1 MRSPSPQRISRRTAA
16 FRRRALEPAGCATYS
31 AVKPPLRVAFDER
44 RTVTLI
50 LLLALRSAWRN
61 ARAPLLAAFMTLLA
75 WATPASAQYAGLRTL
90 VVPGAEPVT
99 VALFYPTP
107 AVARTQP
114 MGPWRPVVTPGAP
127 VAAVPL
133 KGLILISHGTGG
145 HELGHHNL
153 ATRLAADGY
162 LVAALRHPGD
172 NWEDRS
178 MITSGRYFSERPRQ
192 VSRVLDAL
200 LASPDWGP
208 RIPAGRIGAVGHSAG
223 GYTVLALAGAQAEPA
238 RAAQHCRS
246 VSDDPGFCSLGK
258 LPSRSQSG
266 QATPAAAV
274 AAAPTQGP
282 AAAQD
287 GPLVSVA
294 DPRIRAVVAM
304 APMAVVFTQGSLKAI
319 SVPVRLMVA
328 ERDAVLASKYHG
340 AYVAANLPAA
350 QASTVPGAGHFAFM
364 AQSVWPL
371 ASEAGDAAA
380 NPEGFDRVA
389 YHATLENEVAEFLDR
404 QLR

>member
-1 MRSPSPQRISRRTAA
+1 MLSPWA
-16 FRRRALEPAGCATYS
+16 
-31 AVKPPLRVAFDER
+31 AFDER
-44 RTVTLI
+44 RTVISTFFP
-50 LLLALRSAWRN
+50 ALDSTRRQ
-61 ARAPLLAAFMTLLA
+61 ARAQLLAAGMALLT
-75 WATPASAQYAGLRTL
+75 WATPASAQHAGLRTL
-90 VVPGAEPVT
+90 VVPGVQPIT

-107 AVARTQP
+107 AVGRTLP

-127 VAAVPL
+127 VAAAPL
-133 KGLILISHGTGG
+133 KGLVLISHGTGG

-200 LASPDWGP
+200 LAQAEWGP

-258 LPSRSQSG
+258 IPSRSPSG
-266 QATPAAAV
+266 QAGPAAAV
-274 AAAPTQGP
+274 AAAPMQGS
-282 AAAQD
+282 AAGQD
-287 GPLVSVA
+287 GALVSVA

-328 ERDAVLASKYHG
+328 ERDAVLTGKYHG
-340 AYVAANLPAA
+340 GYVGANLPSA

-371 ASEAGDAAA
+371 PSDAGDAAA

-389 YHATLENEVAEFLDR
+389 YHAGLENEVADFFVQQWR
-404 QLR
+404 

>member
-1 MRSPSPQRISRRTAA
+1 M
-16 FRRRALEPAGCATYS
+16 
-31 AVKPPLRVAFDER
+31 
-44 RTVTLI
+44 
-50 LLLALRSAWRN
+50 
-61 ARAPLLAAFMTLLA
+61 
-75 WATPASAQYAGLRTL
+75 
-90 VVPGAEPVT
+90 
-99 VALFYPTP
+99 
-107 AVARTQP
+107 
-114 MGPWRPVVTPGAP
+114 
-127 VAAVPL
+127 
-133 KGLILISHGTGG
+133 
-145 HELGHHNL
+145 
-153 ATRLAADGY
+153 
-162 LVAALRHPGD
+162 
-172 NWEDRS
+172 
-178 MITSGRYFSERPRQ
+178 
-192 VSRVLDAL
+192 
-200 LASPDWGP
+200 
-208 RIPAGRIGAVGHSAG
+208 
-223 GYTVLALAGAQAEPA
+223 
-238 RAAQHCRS
+238 
-246 VSDDPGFCSLGK
+246 SDDPGFCSLGK

-266 QATPAAAV
+266 QAAPAAAASAQV
-274 AAAPTQGP
+274 P

-328 ERDAVLASKYHG
+328 ERDAVLTGKYHG
-340 AYVAANLPAA
+340 GYVAANLHAA

>member
-1 MRSPSPQRISRRTAA
+1 MI
-16 FRRRALEPAGCATYS
+16 
-31 AVKPPLRVAFDER
+31 
-44 RTVTLI
+44 LI
-50 LLLALRSAWRN
+50 LLLALRTTWRL
-61 ARAPLLAAFMTLLA
+61 ARAPLLAALVALLA
-75 WATPASAQYAGLRTL
+75 WAAPASAQYAGLRTL

-99 VALFYPTP
+99 VALYYPTP

-127 VAAVPL
+127 VAAAPL
-133 KGLILISHGTGG
+133 KGLVLISHGTGG

-162 LVAALRHPGD
+162 LVAAPRHPGD

-200 LASPDWGP
+200 LAHPDWGP

-238 RAAQHCRS
+238 RAVQHCRS

-258 LPSRSQSG
+258 LTSAQGASRPV
-266 QATPAAAV
+266 APAASA
-274 AAAPTQGP
+274 GG
-282 AAAQD
+282 AQD

-294 DPRIRAVVAM
+294 DPRIRAVVAL
-304 APMAVVFTQGSLKAI
+304 APMAVVFTPQSLAAI
-319 SVPVRLMVA
+319 SVPVKVVMA
-328 ERDAVLASKYHG
+328 ERDVVLQGRYHG
-340 AYVAANLPAA
+340 QHVAAHLPGVD
-350 QASTVPGAGHFAFM
+350 ASTVPGAGHFAFM
-364 AQSVWPL
+364 AQAAWPL
-371 ASEAGDAAA
+371 PSDAGDAAA

-389 YHATLENEVAEFLDR
+389 YHATLENQVAEFLGR
-404 QLR
+404 QWR

>member
-1 MRSPSPQRISRRTAA
+1 MRSPPPQRISRRTAA

-90 VVPGAEPVT
+90 VVPGVEPVT

-107 AVARTQP
+107 AVARIQP

-127 VAAVPL
+127 VAAAPL

-200 LASPDWGP
+200 LASPEWGP

-258 LPSRSQSG
+258 LPSRPQSG
-266 QATPAAAV
+266 QAAPAAAASAQV
-274 AAAPTQGP
+274 P

-304 APMAVVFTQGSLKAI
+304 APMSVVFTPDSLKVI
-319 SVPVRLMVA
+319 SVPVRVMVA
-328 ERDAVLASKYHG
+328 ERDAVLTGKYHG
-340 AYVAANLPAA
+340 GYVAANLLAA
-350 QASTVPGAGHFAFM
+350 QAGTVPGAGHFAFM

-380 NPEGFDRVA
+380 NPEGFDRLA

>member
-1 MRSPSPQRISRRTAA
+1 MRSPPPQRISRRTAA

-31 AVKPPLRVAFDER
+31 AVKPPRWVAFDER

-61 ARAPLLAAFMTLLA
+61 ARAPLLAAFVALLA

-127 VAAVPL
+127 VATAPL

-266 QATPAAAV
+266 QAAPAAAAQV
-274 AAAPTQGP
+274 P
-282 AAAQD
+282 AASQD

-328 ERDAVLASKYHG
+328 ERDAVLAGKYHG

-350 QASTVPGAGHFAFM
+350 QANTVPGAGHFAFM

>member
-1 MRSPSPQRISRRTAA
+1 M
-16 FRRRALEPAGCATYS
+16 
-31 AVKPPLRVAFDER
+31 
-44 RTVTLI
+44 TLI
-50 LLLALRSAWRN
+50 LFLALRSAWRT
-61 ARAPLLAAFMTLLA
+61 ARAPLLAAFVALLA

-107 AVARTQP
+107 VVARTQP

-127 VAAVPL
+127 VATAPL

-200 LASPDWGP
+200 LASPEWGP
-208 RIPAGRIGAVGHSAG
+208 RIPGGRIGAVGHSAG

-328 ERDAVLASKYHG
+328 ERDAVLTGKYHG
-340 AYVAANLPAA
+340 GYVAANLLAA

>member
-1 MRSPSPQRISRRTAA
+1 M
-16 FRRRALEPAGCATYS
+16 
-31 AVKPPLRVAFDER
+31 
-44 RTVTLI
+44 TLI
-50 LLLALRSAWRN
+50 LFLALRSAWRK
-61 ARAPLLAAFMTLLA
+61 ARAPLLAAFMALLA
-75 WATPASAQYAGLRTL
+75 WATPASAQHAGLRTL
-90 VVPGAEPVT
+90 VVPGAQPVT

-107 AVARTQP
+107 ALARTQP

-127 VAAVPL
+127 VATAPL
-133 KGLILISHGTGG
+133 KGLALISHGTGG

-200 LASPDWGP
+200 LAHAEWGP
-208 RIPAGRIGAVGHSAG
+208 RIPVERIAAVGHSAG

-238 RAAQHCRS
+238 RAVQHCRS
-246 VSDDPGFCSLGK
+246 VADDPGFCSLGK
-258 LPSRSQSG
+258 LTSAPSANSAST
-266 QATPAAAV
+266 ANSASSPVAPASSA
-274 AAAPTQGP
+274 GG
-282 AAAQD
+282 AQD

-294 DPRIRAVVAM
+294 DPRIRAVVAL
-304 APMAVVFTQGSLKAI
+304 APMAVVLTPQSLAAI
-319 SVPVRLMVA
+319 TVPVKVVMA
-328 ERDAVLASKYHG
+328 ERDVVLQGKYHG
-340 AYVAANLPAA
+340 QHVAAHLPRADT
-350 QASTVPGAGHFAFM
+350 STVAGAGHFAFM

-371 ASEAGDAAA
+371 VSDAGDAAA

-389 YHATLENEVAEFLDR
+389 YHATLENQVAEFLGR
-404 QLR
+404 QWR

>member
-61 ARAPLLAAFMTLLA
+61 ARAPLLAAFVALLA
-75 WATPASAQYAGLRTL
+75 WATPASAQNAGLRTL

-107 AVARTQP
+107 AVARIQP

-127 VAAVPL
+127 VAAAPL

-200 LASPDWGP
+200 LASPEWGP

-238 RAAQHCRS
+238 RAAEHCRS

-258 LPSRSQSG
+258 LPSRPQSG
-266 QATPAAAV
+266 QAAPAV
-274 AAAPTQGP
+274 AAAVTAQGP
-282 AAAQD
+282 AAVQD

-328 ERDAVLASKYHG
+328 ERDAVLTGKYHG
-340 AYVAANLPAA
+340 GYVAANLLAA

>member
-1 MRSPSPQRISRRTAA
+1 
-16 FRRRALEPAGCATYS
+16 
-31 AVKPPLRVAFDER
+31 VAFDER

-75 WATPASAQYAGLRTL
+75 WATPASAQCAGLRTL

-114 MGPWRPVVTPGAP
+114 MGTWRPVVTPGAP
-127 VAAVPL
+127 VATAPL

-200 LASPDWGP
+200 LASPEWGP

-238 RAAQHCRS
+238 RAAEHCRS

-258 LPSRSQSG
+258 LSSRSQSG
-266 QATPAAAV
+266 QAAPAAA
-274 AAAPTQGP
+274 AAVSAQGP
-282 AAAQD
+282 AAVRD
-287 GPLVSVA
+287 GPLVAVA

-304 APMAVVFTQGSLKAI
+304 APMAVVFTPDSLKAI

-328 ERDAVLASKYHG
+328 ERDAVLTDKYHG
-340 AYVAANLPAA
+340 GYVAANLPAA

-404 QLR
+404 HLR

>member
-1 MRSPSPQRISRRTAA
+1 MRSPLPQRISRHTAA

-127 VAAVPL
+127 VATTPL

-192 VSRVLDAL
+192 ASRVLDAL
-200 LASPDWGP
+200 LASPEWGP

-258 LPSRSQSG
+258 LPSRAQSV
-266 QATPAAAV
+266 QAAPAAAASAQV
-274 AAAPTQGP
+274 P

-304 APMAVVFTQGSLKAI
+304 APMSVVFTPDSLKVI
-319 SVPVRLMVA
+319 SVPVRVMVA
-328 ERDAVLASKYHG
+328 ERDAVLTSKYHG
-340 AYVAANLPAA
+340 AYVAANLPSA

-380 NPEGFDRVA
+380 NPEGFDRLA

>member
-1 MRSPSPQRISRRTAA
+1 MRSPPPQRISRRTAA

-31 AVKPPLRVAFDER
+31 AVKPPLQVAFDER

-50 LLLALRSAWRN
+50 LFLALRSAWRN
-61 ARAPLLAAFMTLLA
+61 ARAPLLAAFVAMLA

-107 AVARTQP
+107 VVARTQP

-127 VAAVPL
+127 VATAPL

-153 ATRLAADGY
+153 ATRLAADGH

-200 LASPDWGP
+200 LASPEWGP

-238 RAAQHCRS
+238 RAAEHCRN

-258 LPSRSQSG
+258 LPSRPQSG
-266 QATPAAAV
+266 QAAPAV
-274 AAAPTQGP
+274 AAAVTAQGP
-282 AAAQD
+282 AAVQD

-294 DPRIRAVVAM
+294 DLRIRAVVAM
-304 APMAVVFTQGSLKAI
+304 APMAVVFTPDSLKAI
-319 SVPVRLMVA
+319 SVPVRQMVA
-328 ERDAVLASKYHG
+328 ERDAVLTGKYHG
-340 AYVAANLPAA
+340 GYVAANLPAA

-389 YHATLENEVAEFLDR
+389 YHATLENEVADFLDR

>member
-1 MRSPSPQRISRRTAA
+1 VI
-16 FRRRALEPAGCATYS
+16 
-31 AVKPPLRVAFDER
+31 
-44 RTVTLI
+44 LI
-50 LLLALRSAWRN
+50 LFLALRTTWRV
-61 ARAPLLAAFMTLLA
+61 ARAPLLAAVVAMLA

-99 VALFYPTP
+99 VALYYPTP

-127 VAAVPL
+127 VAAAPL
-133 KGLILISHGTGG
+133 KGLVLISHGTGG

-162 LVAALRHPGD
+162 LVAAPRHPGD

-200 LASPDWGP
+200 LAHPDWGP

-238 RAAQHCRS
+238 RAVQHCRS

-258 LPSRSQSG
+258 L
-266 QATPAAAV
+266 T
-274 AAAPTQGP
+274 AAPGASSASSPVAPVSSAVGP
-282 AAAQD
+282 QD

-294 DPRIRAVVAM
+294 DPRIRAVVAL
-304 APMAVVFTQGSLKAI
+304 APMAVVLTPQSLATI
-319 SVPVRLMVA
+319 TVPVKLVMA
-328 ERDAVLASKYHG
+328 ERDVVLRGKYHG
-340 AYVAANLPAA
+340 QHVAAHLPGVN
-350 QASTVPGAGHFAFM
+350 ASTVPGAGHFAFM
-364 AQSVWPL
+364 AQSAWPL
-371 ASEAGDAAA
+371 PSDAGDAAA

-389 YHATLENEVAEFLDR
+389 YHATLENQVAEFLGR
-404 QLR
+404 QWR